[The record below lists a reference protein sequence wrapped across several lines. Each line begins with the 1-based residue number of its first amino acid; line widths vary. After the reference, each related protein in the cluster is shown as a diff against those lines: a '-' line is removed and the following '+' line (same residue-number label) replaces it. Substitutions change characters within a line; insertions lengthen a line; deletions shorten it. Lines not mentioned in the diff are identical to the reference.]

1 MKHYT
6 GKSLRHTGLS
16 KHHTH
21 LKFEMGVF
29 FSGGFPRDGPVV
41 LPPPTTSPW
50 LSNSPSGAAVLHM
63 T

>member
-6 GKSLRHTGLS
+6 GNSRRHTGLS

-29 FSGGFPRDGPVV
+29 FSGGFPLDVPIRVYIV
-41 LPPPTTSPW
+41 
-50 LSNSPSGAAVLHM
+50 
-63 T
+63 

>member
-6 GKSLRHTGLS
+6 GNSLRHTGLS

-29 FSGGFPRDGPVV
+29 SAVDFPGTARSGYILFDFSR
-41 LPPPTTSPW
+41 LPW
-50 LSNSPSGAAVLHM
+50 YIR
-63 T
+63 